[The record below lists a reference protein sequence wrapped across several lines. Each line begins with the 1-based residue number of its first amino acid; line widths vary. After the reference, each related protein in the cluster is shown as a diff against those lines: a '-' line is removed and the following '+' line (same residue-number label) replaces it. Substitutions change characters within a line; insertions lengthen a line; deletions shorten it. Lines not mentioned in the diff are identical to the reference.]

1 MTDVVVVVHF
11 PFRCRFIAPVFA
23 SHVLIQY
30 SIKWIHLTNMLRSWP
45 SWWTCPFRCRFI
57 APGHCCTRS
66 YAIFNSIQFIHF
78 NNIRSIFDR
87 RGRRLAFVPFD
98 VGSSLRDI
106 ALHVLI
112 QYSIKWIHLNNI
124 LWICDGRGRRDA
136 YAPFDVGSSLRDIA
150 ALVHMQYSIQ
160 YIHFN
165 DIRSIFDSCG
175 RRHAFVPF
183 DVGSSLRDI
192 PSHVHMQYSIIWFHL
207 NCILWICDGRGRR
220 DAFAPFDVGS
230 SLRDI
235 TPHIHM
241 QYSNQSLISITF
253 FEYVMDVVVVI
264 HFNDQRC
271 RFTEVEKG
279 ISFAF
284 RFSPWQ
290 QRLIAN
296 GF

>member
-66 YAIFNSIQFIHF
+66 YAIFNSIHSFQWYSF
-78 NNIRSIFDR
+78 NI
-87 RGRRLAFVPFD
+87 
-98 VGSSLRDI
+98 
-106 ALHVLI
+106 
-112 QYSIKWIHLNNI
+112 W
-124 LWICDGRGRRDA
+124 
-136 YAPFDVGSSLRDIA
+136 
-150 ALVHMQYSIQ
+150 
-160 YIHFN
+160 
-165 DIRSIFDSCG
+165 SCG